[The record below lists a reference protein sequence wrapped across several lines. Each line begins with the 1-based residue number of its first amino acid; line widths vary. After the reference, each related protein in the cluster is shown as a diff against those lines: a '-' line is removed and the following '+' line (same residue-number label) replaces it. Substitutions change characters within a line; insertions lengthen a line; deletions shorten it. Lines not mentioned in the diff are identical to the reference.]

1 MSTLYHWS
9 DSRSDFAL
17 DEARPLARRLRPSLL
32 ATKRTAATVVPWA
45 ILLLALWSMLSVFA

>member
-32 ATKRTAATVVPWA
+32 ATKRTAATVLWA